1 MEPFPYL
8 LAMGVQ
14 MVCAKYPDD
23 RAPDKLVFGFH
34 MLALAVCVSSK
45 QQSRLFV
52 CVAWEVL
59 LGDSHIPL
67 SYHLPSILEY
77 DLPPFLK
84 PASLRPG
91 AVYNH
96 IFAP

>member
-34 MLALAVCVSSK
+34 MLALAVCASLK

-52 CVAWEVL
+52 RVVWEAL

-67 SYHLPSILEY
+67 FFLLPVTSEY
-77 DLPPFLK
+77 VLPPF
-84 PASLRPG
+84 S
-91 AVYNH
+91 
-96 IFAP
+96 